1 MKKEYCYSF
10 FNLLTWEDES
20 MQQIRNFVAK
30 NMRQMSGQGAHIKT
44 KKALR
49 NKEKRELKKELN
61 NNRNFSGYFLFGF

>member
-1 MKKEYCYSF
+1 
-10 FNLLTWEDES
+10 
-20 MQQIRNFVAK
+20 MQQVRNFVAK
-30 NMRQMSGQGAHIKT
+30 NMRQMSGSGIHLKT

>member
-1 MKKEYCYSF
+1 
-10 FNLLTWEDES
+10 
-20 MQQIRNFVAK
+20 
-30 NMRQMSGQGAHIKT
+30 MSGSGIHLKT